1 MSYFWGEEMTNDKLS
16 KGELSRSRLLA
27 AAASE
32 FAAKG
37 FHRTRVSDIVKAAGL
52 TQASFYQYFDSKEGL
67 FQQLTDTFLTRL
79 WELADGGQKVTALTK
94 ADVFQQVRENLLAL
108 FQFFQEQPDLTR
120 IVLYQA
126 EEGEELHRK
135 LASIVAVNLRQ
146 NQTAGH
152 VRVELSVE
160 VAAEAMIAV
169 VDRMTTRYLLTG
181 EKTAEQLADDAVSF
195 LAYGILQTNE

>member
-1 MSYFWGEEMTNDKLS
+1 MTNDKLS
-16 KGELSRSRLLA
+16 KGELSRNRLLA

-37 FHRTRVSDIVKAAGL
+37 FHRTRVSDIVKTAGL

-67 FQQLTDTFLTRL
+67 YQQLTDTFVTKL
-79 WELADGGQKVTALTK
+79 WELADSGQKVTALTK
-94 ADVFQQVRENLLAL
+94 EDVFHQVRENLLAL
-108 FQFFQEQPDLTR
+108 FRFFQEQPDLTR

-126 EEGEELHRK
+126 EEGEALHRK
-135 LASIVAVNLRQ
+135 LASIVAVNLRK
-146 NQTAGH
+146 NQTAGQ

-195 LAYGILQTNE
+195 LAYGILQANE

>member
-1 MSYFWGEEMTNDKLS
+1 MTNDKLS
-16 KGELSRSRLLA
+16 KGEQSRSRLLA

-32 FAAKG
+32 FAEKG

-67 FQQLTDTFLTRL
+67 YQQLTDTFVTKL
-79 WELADGGQKVTALTK
+79 WELADSGQKVTALTK
-94 ADVFQQVRENLLAL
+94 ADVFHQVRENLLAL
-108 FQFFQEQPDLTR
+108 FRFFQEQPDLTR

-146 NQTAGH
+146 NQIAGH
-152 VRVELSVE
+152 VRVKLSVE

-181 EKTAEQLADDAVSF
+181 ERTAEQLAEDVASF
-195 LAYGILQTNE
+195 LAYGILQANE

>member
-1 MSYFWGEEMTNDKLS
+1 MSYFRGEKMTNDKLS

-37 FHRTRVSDIVKAAGL
+37 FHRTRVSDIVKTAGL

-67 FQQLTDTFLTRL
+67 YQQLTDTFVTKL
-79 WELADGGQKVTALTK
+79 WDLADSGQKVTALTK
-94 ADVFQQVRENLLAL
+94 ADVFHQVRENLLAL
-108 FQFFQEQPDLTR
+108 FRFFQEQPDLTR

-126 EEGEELHRK
+126 EEGEELLRK

-195 LAYGILQTNE
+195 LAYGILQANE

>member
-1 MSYFWGEEMTNDKLS
+1 MTNDKLS
-16 KGELSRSRLLA
+16 KGEQSRGRLLA

-32 FAAKG
+32 FAVKG

-67 FQQLTDTFLTRL
+67 YQQLTDTFATKL
-79 WELADGGQKVTALTK
+79 WELADSGQKVTVLTK
-94 ADVFQQVRENLLAL
+94 ADVLGQVRENLLAL
-108 FQFFQEQPDLTR
+108 FRFFQEQPELTR

-135 LASIVAVNLRQ
+135 LASIVAVNLRK
-146 NQTAGH
+146 NQSAGH

-195 LAYGILQTNE
+195 LAYGILQANE